1 MEEKLT
7 MADFEDEINAS
18 MKKFKKGD
26 MVKGLIANIE
36 DYVVHVDIGTY
47 MQGIILPTELS
58 DDPSFNMMDDL
69 KIGDEITCIVVGEE
83 DANGNLILSLKQAAN
98 ILAWE
103 SLAEG
108 KENETVYTV
117 KISKSV
123 NGGWIAYLNGIR
135 GFIPVSRLSL
145 KRIEDSE
152 KESYVGKTYDVII
165 ADMDEGKN
173 SLILSARELEQK
185 RADKEHE
192 EKVLAVKPG
201 TVMKGIVESIMPYG
215 CFVDIGGGLSG
226 LVHISQISHRRLKS
240 PSEEVKIG
248 QEVDVKVIEIKDGK
262 ISLSMKALLD
272 FTEKNDTDKDDGPSE
287 YLAGEEATTGMA
299 SLLAGL
305 KLD

>member
-1 MEEKLT
+1 MEEKQT
-7 MADFEDEINAS
+7 MADFEEEINAS

-26 MVKGLIANIE
+26 MIKGLISDIE

-58 DDPSFNMMDDL
+58 DDPSFSMMDDL
-69 KIGDEITCIVVGEE
+69 KIGEEITCIVIGEE
-83 DANGNLILSLKQAAN
+83 DANGNLILSLKQAAK

-103 SLAEG
+103 ALAEG
-108 KENETVYTV
+108 KENETVYSV

-152 KESYVGKTYDVII
+152 KEDYVGRTYDVLIV
-165 ADMDEGKN
+165 DMDEKKN
-173 SLILSARELEQK
+173 SLVLSAKELEQR

-192 EKVLAVKPG
+192 EKLLAVKPG
-201 TVMKGIVESIMPYG
+201 TITKGIVESIMPYG
-215 CFVDIGGGLSG
+215 CFVNIGDGLSG
-226 LVHISQISHRRLKS
+226 LVHISQISHRRLKT
-240 PSEEVKIG
+240 PSEEVKEG
-248 QEVDVKVIEIKDGK
+248 QEVDVKVIDIKDGK
-262 ISLSMKALLD
+262 ISLSMKALVD
-272 FTEKNDTDKDDGPSE
+272 IMEKNDTEDKESPSE

-305 KLD
+305 KID